1 MPEPIDLAKNSLV
14 AVTHDS
20 LVTLRTAL
28 FRDVGA
34 TAAAV
39 LQEAG
44 YAGGQPMFGAFGE
57 WLASRGLPAPEDLP
71 AHDFAAHA
79 TDFFRE
85 TGWGSIELGRLESV
99 ATIDSGDWSESDPN
113 APLEFPGCYFTA
125 GVFADF
131 FGRVAGS
138 PVAVMEVECRSM
150 GAPRCRFLVG
160 SSEMLQHIYDEMSRG
175 VSYEQVAVAG

>member
-1 MPEPIDLAKNSLV
+1 MPDSIDLAKNALV

-20 LVTLRTAL
+20 LVSLRTAL

-44 YAGGQPMFGAFGE
+44 YAGGRPMFGAFTE
-57 WLASRGLPAPEDLP
+57 WLAFRGLPSPDDLP
-71 AHDFAAHA
+71 ASEFAAHA
-79 TDFFRE
+79 TEFFQE
-85 TGWGSIELGRLESV
+85 TGWGSIELGKLESV
-99 ATIDSGDWSESDPN
+99 ATIDSADWSESDPD

-150 GAPRCRFLVG
+150 GNDRCRFLLG
-160 SSEMLQHIYDEMSRG
+160 SAETLQHVYDEMGQG
-175 VSYEQVAVAG
+175 VAYEEAVRA

>member
-1 MPEPIDLAKNSLV
+1 MPDSIDLAKNALV

-20 LVTLRTAL
+20 LVSLRTAL

-44 YAGGQPMFGAFGE
+44 YAGGRPMFGAFTE
-57 WLASRGLPAPEDLP
+57 WLAFRGLPAPDDLP
-71 AHDFAAHA
+71 ASEFAAHA
-79 TDFFRE
+79 TEFFQE
-85 TGWGSIELGRLESV
+85 TGWGSIELGKLESV
-99 ATIDSGDWSESDPN
+99 ATIDSADWSESDPD

-150 GAPRCRFLVG
+150 GNERCRFLLG
-160 SSEMLQHIYDEMSRG
+160 TAETLQHVYDEMGQG
-175 VSYEQVAVAG
+175 VAYEEAVRA

>member
-1 MPEPIDLAKNSLV
+1 MPDSIDLAKNALV
-14 AVTHDS
+14 AFTHDS
-20 LVTLRTAL
+20 LVSLRTAL

-44 YAGGQPMFGAFGE
+44 YAGGRPMFGAFSE
-57 WLASRGLPAPEDLP
+57 WLALRGLPAPDDLP
-71 AHDFAAHA
+71 ASEFAARA
-79 TDFFRE
+79 TEFFQE
-85 TGWGSIELGRLESV
+85 TGWGSIELGKLESV
-99 ATIDSGDWSESDPN
+99 ATIDSADWSESDPDV
-113 APLEFPGCYFTA
+113 PLEFPGCYFTA

-150 GAPRCRFLVG
+150 GNERCRFLLG
-160 SSEMLQHIYDEMSRG
+160 TAETLQHVYDEMGQG
-175 VSYEQVAVAG
+175 VAYEEAVRA

>member
-1 MPEPIDLAKNSLV
+1 MTEGIDLARNALV

-44 YAGGQPMFGAFGE
+44 YAGGAPMFDAFRD
-57 WLASRGLPAPEDLP
+57 WLAARSLPAPESLP
-71 AHDFAAHA
+71 AGEFAAHA
-79 TDFFRE
+79 TDFFRQA
-85 TGWGSIELGRLESV
+85 GWGSIELNSLESV
-99 ATIDSGDWSESDPN
+99 ATIDSVDWSESDPN
-113 APLEFPGCYFTA
+113 TPLDFPGCYFTA

-150 GAPRCRFLVG
+150 GNDRCRFLLG
-160 SSEMLQHIYDEMSRG
+160 TAETLQRVYDEMG
-175 VSYEQVAVAG
+175 QGIGYEDAVKA

>member
-1 MPEPIDLAKNSLV
+1 MPEQIDLAKNSLV

-20 LVTLRTAL
+20 LVSLRTAL

-44 YAGGQPMFGAFGE
+44 YAGGRPMFGAFRD
-57 WLASRGLPAPEDLP
+57 WLGTRGLPAPEELP
-71 AHDFAAHA
+71 AVEFAAHA
-79 TDFFRE
+79 THFFRE
-85 TGWGSIELGRLESV
+85 TGWGSIELGTLESV
-99 ATIDSGDWSESDPN
+99 ATIDSADWSESDPN

-150 GAPRCRFLVG
+150 GNDRCRFLVG
-160 SSEMLQHIYDEMSRG
+160 SAETLQRVYDEMGQG
-175 VSYEQVAVAG
+175 VGYEEAVGTP